1 MEKDDSKHIVDVDF
15 TEDVKYIKGKPL
27 YCKTNEVAQLLGENP
42 STIRFWVACF
52 NDFLNIETSGRIRMF
67 KEADIE
73 KLRYIQKLLRE
84 DNLTINQVK
93 QYCSEEDMSLIESK
107 FKDSEPIMIQSIATA
122 ISLEVANYLDGFK
135 ESLNKQIAEE
145 IQNSLIQQQM
155 DLKIFQSELKES
167 IEEKISKEIQSNM
180 ESIKGQIN
188 EMELKARERDLEI
201 IDNLR
206 KSMEEQKKLSE
217 KRGFFGRLF
226 GK

>member
-1 MEKDDSKHIVDVDF
+1 
-15 TEDVKYIKGKPL
+15 
-27 YCKTNEVAQLLGENP
+27 
-42 STIRFWVACF
+42 
-52 NDFLNIETSGRIRMF
+52 MF

-217 KRGFFGRLF
+217 KKGFFGRLF

>member
-1 MEKDDSKHIVDVDF
+1 
-15 TEDVKYIKGKPL
+15 
-27 YCKTNEVAQLLGENP
+27 
-42 STIRFWVACF
+42 
-52 NDFLNIETSGRIRMF
+52 MF

-135 ESLNKQIAEE
+135 ESLNKQITEE

-180 ESIKGQIN
+180 ESIKG
-188 EMELKARERDLEI
+188 K
-201 IDNLR
+201 
-206 KSMEEQKKLSE
+206 
-217 KRGFFGRLF
+217 
-226 GK
+226 